1 MGKEVGEEMAE
12 NLRSS
17 DPLSSE
23 TRKQERGKHD
33 KNCNYFEKS
42 GVHKKQFN
50 LT

>member
-12 NLRSS
+12 NQRSS
-17 DPLSSE
+17 DHLSSE
-23 TRKQERGKHD
+23 TRKQEGGKHD
-33 KNCNYFEKS
+33 KSCNYCGKS